1 MEKEANGNAC
11 RVNAMTLPCLD
22 DVRDVVKCV
31 CLPSVHSV
39 PRDFSALHTYTGQSS
54 Q

>member
-1 MEKEANGNAC
+1 MEKEANGNAF
-11 RVNAMTLPCLD
+11 RVNSMTLPCLD

-39 PRDFSALHTYTGQSS
+39 LSATGFFSTHTGPYS